1 MSDIIDDESMM
12 MMYIRV
18 FINLPSAL
26 FNIFVFS
33 LTYFPS
39 AILQLTSVHILH
51 LNRHL
56 FFGGEF
62 ERFFPFPGWLP
73 LLLSLP
79 MKAGSA
85 AAEEGEGEGEGEEE
99 ESEEVKVGGEVER
112 EHC

>member
-1 MSDIIDDESMM
+1 MMMMESDIIDDESMM

-56 FFGGEF
+56 FFVGEF

-79 MKAGSA
+79 H
-85 AAEEGEGEGEGEEE
+85 EGRLC
-99 ESEEVKVGGEVER
+99 GGGGG
-112 EHC
+112 